1 MYQQTRDSSKVLAV
15 VGGLDLVKHDKMKE
29 AIARFSRSKGP
40 KFVGVRYLLVW
51 DEEDYLT
58 REDVHQGEE
67 TFVTFQLI
75 IYYLTRK
82 KAAYQPLF
90 PRPCGQLV
98 GLCPTCFILY
108 LWHGSL
114 GVTKVFGA

>member
-40 KFVGVRYLLVW
+40 RFVGVRYLLVW

-58 REDVHQGEE
+58 REDVHEGKE
-67 TFVTFQLI
+67 TFVTFQLN
-75 IYYLTRK
+75 IYYLI
-82 KAAYQPLF
+82 Q
-90 PRPCGQLV
+90 
-98 GLCPTCFILY
+98 GLRILSDNG
-108 LWHGSL
+108 LTFDWHTSTAGHKL
-114 GVTKVFGA
+114 IGHVKGT

>member
-1 MYQQTRDSSKVLAV
+1 MQEVDWVYQQTRDSSKVLAV

-40 KFVGVRYLLVW
+40 RFVGVRYLLVW

-67 TFVTFQLI
+67 TFVESFQLN
-75 IYYLTRK
+75 IYIYQVSASCLTM
-82 KAAYQPLF
+82 ASHLTGTPPL
-90 PRPCGQLV
+90 Q
-98 GLCPTCFILY
+98 
-108 LWHGSL
+108 
-114 GVTKVFGA
+114 VTH

>member
-40 KFVGVRYLLVW
+40 RFVGVRYLLVW

-67 TFVTFQLI
+67 TFVCRI
-75 IYYLTRK
+75 ISAKYL
-82 KAAYQPLF
+82 YQVSASCL
-90 PRPCGQLV
+90 
-98 GLCPTCFILY
+98 TM
-108 LWHGSL
+108 
-114 GVTKVFGA
+114 A

>member
-1 MYQQTRDSSKVLAV
+1 MQEVDWVYQQTRDSSKVLAV

-40 KFVGVRYLLVW
+40 RFVGVRYLLVW

-67 TFVTFQLI
+67 TFVTFV
-75 IYYLTRK
+75 YYLIQGLRILSDNGLTFDWHTST
-82 KAAYQPLF
+82 A
-90 PRPCGQLV
+90 GQTLIGHV
-98 GLCPTCFILY
+98 KGT
-108 LWHGSL
+108 
-114 GVTKVFGA
+114 

>member
-1 MYQQTRDSSKVLAV
+1 MFLNIFCLQEVDWVYQQTRDSSKVLAV

-40 KFVGVRYLLVW
+40 RFVGVRYLLVW

-75 IYYLTRK
+75 IYYLKYKDSASCLTM
-82 KAAYQPLF
+82 ASHLTGTPPL
-90 PRPCGQLV
+90 Q
-98 GLCPTCFILY
+98 
-108 LWHGSL
+108 
-114 GVTKVFGA
+114 VTY